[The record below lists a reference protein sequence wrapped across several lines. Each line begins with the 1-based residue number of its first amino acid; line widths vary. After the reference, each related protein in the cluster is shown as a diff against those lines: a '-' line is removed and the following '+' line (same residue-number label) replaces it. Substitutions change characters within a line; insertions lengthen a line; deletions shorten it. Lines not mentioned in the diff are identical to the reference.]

1 MQHKQ
6 LRGSEQLQ
14 VPPSCKASTA
24 EIEDCIKLGIKNN
37 QAGLYAVLNK
47 PVIELRGIGHL
58 I

>member
-1 MQHKQ
+1 M
-6 LRGSEQLQ
+6 
-14 VPPSCKASTA
+14 
-24 EIEDCIKLGIKNN
+24 EDCTKIGIKNN